1 MRSSLHLISETGYFA
16 YDVEADITDFP
27 AGPGHGAF
35 TTLKIQVFQTIVP
48 DDVDDVGHRVFLD
61 EITVFDPDKLFH
73 ALDAAREAYA
83 HRHETFDNGGPA
95 PEQEG

>member
-1 MRSSLHLISETGYFA
+1 MRASIHLHSETGYFTYEVDA
-16 YDVEADITDFP
+16 EITDFP
-27 AGPGHGAF
+27 GGSGHGPF
-35 TTLKIQVFQTIVP
+35 TTLKITVYRTLLS
-48 DDVDDVGHRVFLD
+48 DDENDIHAPEFLD

-95 PEQEG
+95 PEEE